1 MLPSNKMS
9 EPRNP
14 HQRTNAVPLSASTRR
29 ASMASLLSRKA
40 RMLMTT
46 NLQVNDQFPDIEL
59 PNHQNELTRLAHFTK
74 PGLLDRHLGFLDGYP
89 LILVFYRGFFCPR
102 DQQQMRQLVEFQR
115 ELAVNYGKLVAVSAD
130 PPLVQAAF
138 RAGLGAQWTFLSDEQ
153 RMAIKQINIL
163 DETEGEY
170 AYRAQPYTFV
180 LRPDLHIHAIYNG
193 WYFVGRPTNEEL
205 RHDLRAI
212 METRSDYH
220 YETYDKPAVRQIRI
234 PQQEWANGV
243 PPVGAN
249 GLKVAQGVVHWFD
262 LKAGVGMIA
271 QEGSDDDVFFHF
283 TALPGPGYRTIR
295 SGVAVRFELVEGKAG
310 QSARNIQQ
318 M

>member
-1 MLPSNKMS
+1 
-9 EPRNP
+9 
-14 HQRTNAVPLSASTRR
+14 
-29 ASMASLLSRKA
+29 
-40 RMLMTT
+40 MTT
-46 NLQVNDQFPDIEL
+46 NLQVNDQFPDIAL
-59 PNHQNELTRLAHFTK
+59 PNHQNELARLSHFTK
-74 PGLLDRHLGFLDGYP
+74 PSLLDQHLGFLDGYP
-89 LILVFYRGFFCPR
+89 LILVFFRGFFCPR
-102 DQQQMRQLVEFQR
+102 DQQQMRQFVEFQH

-220 YETYDKPAVRQIRI
+220 YEAYNTSEVRHIRI
-234 PQQEWANGV
+234 PQQEWADGA
-243 PPVGAN
+243 PPLGAT
-249 GLKVAQGVVHWFD
+249 GLPVAQGVVRWFD
-262 LKAGVGMIA
+262 LNAGIGMIVRA
-271 QEGSDDDVFFHF
+271 GSGDDVFFHF
-283 TALPGPGYRTIR
+283 TALPGQGYRTIR
-295 SGVAVRFELVEGKAG
+295 SGSPVQFEVVETRTGPT
-310 QSARNIQQ
+310 ARNIQQ
-318 M
+318 IKGPPL